1 MFGTAPKLSDMSQNR
16 IRIKKNVLLPP
27 PVKEQVDQRWTSMG
41 MGTSYSEALLDLITR
56 GLRDWEREQG
66 KQQTAA

>member
-1 MFGTAPKLSDMSQNR
+1 MFGTAHKLSDMSQNR

-66 KQQTAA
+66 RQNAA